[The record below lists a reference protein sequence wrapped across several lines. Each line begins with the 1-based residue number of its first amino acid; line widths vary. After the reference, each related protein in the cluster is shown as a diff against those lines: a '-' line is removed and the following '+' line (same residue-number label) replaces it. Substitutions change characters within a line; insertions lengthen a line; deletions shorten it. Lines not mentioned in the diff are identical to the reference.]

1 MEFCRALLLAAG
13 VPDDH
18 AVVITQVIV
27 DADLRGKHSHGVG
40 LLPLYVRGILA
51 GQINASPELRV
62 LHERGVISVL
72 DGDNGLGHVV
82 GTRAMQ
88 MAIERAGDEGVG
100 LVAVRR
106 SNHYGA
112 AGYFADLAADQ
123 GMIGYT
129 TSNAAPV
136 MPAWGGRTAVLGNNP
151 IAYAFPRKYPMPH
164 LTFDMA
170 CTVVARG
177 KIRIAAERG
186 ARIPEGWATAA
197 DGSPTTDPHA
207 ALQGLLLPLGG
218 YKGYGLALVS
228 EILAGVLSGALTTTR
243 IPRATAD
250 GADRYASQG
259 LGHLMLAINI
269 GFFMPLSDYEQ
280 QLQMVINSLRSSE
293 GSGGEVFLPGEQS
306 HSRRERHLIEGIDLP
321 ATTARNLSHVAREL
335 GVPPLAP
342 VRVRPAKGQSTGG

>member
-1 MEFCRALLLAAG
+1 MIVSPKALVEFCRALLLAAG
-13 VPDDH
+13 VSADH
-18 AVVITQVIV
+18 AAVITQVIV

-40 LLPLYVRGILA
+40 LLPLYVRGIIA
-51 GQINASPELRV
+51 GQINASPEMRV
-62 LHERGVISVL
+62 LRKRGVISVL

-82 GTRAMQ
+82 GTLAME
-88 MAIERAGDEGVG
+88 MAIDRAREDGLG

-106 SNHYGA
+106 SNHFGA

-136 MPAWGGRTAVLGNNP
+136 MPAWGGRTAALGNNP
-151 IAYAFPRKYPMPH
+151 IAYAFPGKNPMPH
-164 LTFDMA
+164 LTLDMA

-197 DGSPTTDPHA
+197 DGVPTTDPHL
-207 ALQGLLLPLGG
+207 ALQGLLLPFGG

-228 EILAGVLSGALTTTR
+228 EILAGVLSGALTTTT

-250 GADRYASQG
+250 GAEGYASQG
-259 LGHLMLAINI
+259 LGHLMLAIDI
-269 GFFMPLSDYEQ
+269 GAFMPLSEYEQ
-280 QLQMVINSLRSSE
+280 RMQMVIDALKSS
-293 GSGGEVFLPGEQS
+293 GASAGDVLLPGEQS
-306 HSRRERHLIEGIDLP
+306 HARRNRQLEEGIDLP
-321 ATTARNLSHVAREL
+321 ATTIEQLNQLARDVN
-335 GVPPLAP
+335 VPPLASVSP
-342 VRVRPAKGQSTGG
+342 R